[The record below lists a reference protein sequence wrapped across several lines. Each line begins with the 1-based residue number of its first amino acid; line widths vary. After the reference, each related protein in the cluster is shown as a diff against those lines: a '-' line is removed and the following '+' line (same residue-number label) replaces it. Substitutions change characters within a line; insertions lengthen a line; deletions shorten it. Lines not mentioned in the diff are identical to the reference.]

1 MSGIP
6 EGCPSIAEIQEFL
19 DKRAANAKHPEITTL
34 GRGAFGEVFRYKDWV
49 IKILNL
55 SDPMTKRTFEIES
68 HILDKL
74 TDIKELE
81 GYIAPFCWSADS
93 SVQQRGYIVMKYVKT
108 ITLHDLLDKYPRL
121 TYKYG
126 TSLLQ
131 NMMEGLRLLHAAGYL
146 HRDLKPANIL
156 IRAGSGHS
164 EELKTV
170 PIMIDFGLACPFP
183 CNEWWRVGTPDY
195 FPGNWYSGL
204 NVIPGEGPAGEKY
217 TYRTKGFTRK
227 GQFALS
233 KVVGGPGPN
242 WKAVKERPY
251 ALPPIYSQRT
261 DAFSMHKVMKK
272 IFNKI
277 DWDGHEG
284 DREAIREYIEKLRGY
299 KVAALAAQVSQ
310 TEPPEVKERRLKA
323 LANLNRRREARMEDL
338 DREEAEARM
347 LVNFGAKV
355 PTRKKA
361 RGASSGA
368 RSGER
373 SGARSGERN
382 ASRSRQ
388 RSPRRAEGAPLR
400 PNTRKRGRPGEP
412 R

>member
-1 MSGIP
+1 MSKVA

-19 DKRAANAKHPEITTL
+19 DKKTANAKHPNIAPL
-34 GRGAFGEVFRYKDWV
+34 GRGAFGEVFRYKEWV
-49 IKILNL
+49 IKILDL
-55 SDPMTKRTFEIES
+55 SDPMTKKTFEIES
-68 HILDKL
+68 QTLDKL

-108 ITLHDLLDKYPRL
+108 ITLQDLLDKYPKL

-126 TSLLQ
+126 ISLLQ
-131 NMMEGLRLLHAAGYL
+131 NLMEGLRLLHAAGYL

-156 IRAGSGHS
+156 IRAGSGHA

-170 PIMIDFGLACPFP
+170 PIIIDFGLACPFP

-242 WKAVKERPY
+242 WKAVKERTY
-251 ALPPIYSQRT
+251 ALPPAYSQRT
-261 DAFSMHKVMKK
+261 DAFSMHKIMKK

-277 DWDGHEG
+277 NWDGHED
-284 DREAIREYIEKLRGY
+284 DRETIREYIEKLRGY
-299 KVAALAAQVSQ
+299 EVAALAAQVSQ
-310 TEPPEVKERRLKA
+310 TEAPEIKTRRQKA
-323 LANLNRRREARMEDL
+323 IANINRRREARMENL
-338 DREEAEARM
+338 HREEAEAKM
-347 LVNFGAKV
+347 LMNFGTKGH
-355 PTRKKA
+355 TRKK
-361 RGASSGA
+361 
-368 RSGER
+368 
-373 SGARSGERN
+373 
-382 ASRSRQ
+382 
-388 RSPRRAEGAPLR
+388 
-400 PNTRKRGRPGEP
+400 GRPGP
-412 R
+412 PGGNNSYNDKP